1 MISTAFDPAFLSS
14 RKGVA
19 IRPDLKKT
27 GMAGCPRIKNAVLL
41 KKPSMRG
48 HPLLPELQ
56 LVATKGCKSA
66 AGVPPDPGWLAGF
79 LFRKTGGGAA
89 A

>member
-1 MISTAFDPAFLSS
+1 MPPDASFPPFLAS

-19 IRPDLKKT
+19 LRPDLKKT

-56 LVATKGCKSA
+56 LVATKGSKYA
-66 AGVPPDPGWLAGF
+66 AGSFAPGLPENVPIF
-79 LFRKTGGGAA
+79 SS
-89 A
+89 